1 MSLLFSLLKGISLP
15 FLHIHNISQKKNKM
29 SKNCLSSLYKNDAQ
43 LFIKL
48 KSPHAELPLRCPTN
62 MYVKYSSWIITFWVP
77 SETAALVAITG
88 CQSPGWLAW
97 EQRGRTVLYN
107 EQHTTRR
114 VRSVPESTN
123 KECKAQYLH
132 WFHCCVPS
140 RDRMKAEEW
149 NERRHNKSHTAWDVV
164 ANSALGTREI
174 LLKDFLPSLPS
185 CHHHLLRQL
194 CDLQLAWDSCTVQTP
209 NICQAE
215 RRCLGKGFSK
225 KDQG

>member
-1 MSLLFSLLKGISLP
+1 
-15 FLHIHNISQKKNKM
+15 M

-43 LFIKL
+43 LFRKH

-62 MYVKYSSWIITFWVP
+62 TYVRYSSWILH
-77 SETAALVAITG
+77 SESHQNLQPLVAITG
-88 CQSPGWLAW
+88 CQFPAWLAW
-97 EQRGRTVLYN
+97 EQRGRTLLYN
-107 EQHTTRR
+107 EQHTARR

-140 RDRMKAEEW
+140 WDRMKGEEW
-149 NERRHNKSHTAWDVV
+149 SELGVPRHNKSHTAWDVEV
-164 ANSALGTREI
+164 NNALGTREI
-174 LLKDFLPSLPS
+174 FLNDLLPSLTV
-185 CHHHLLRQL
+185 LRQL
-194 CDLQLAWDSCTVQTP
+194 CELQLACDFCTIQTP

-215 RRCLGKGFSK
+215 GRCLGKGFSR